1 MNVNFQTM
9 DNFTAF
15 ITAFDIQK
23 YKLKKEFG
31 LEFEEM
37 YDILFDD
44 YLEKVMDRFNP
55 HQAFC
60 FCNKRFKWILLDYVK
75 KKPLL
80 YDFKNY
86 SKSDIEYKKYQK
98 PKKEPKYHTKRLGQP
113 RGYEAGRPKKAVS
126 MYFRGEYIRDFESIA
141 EATKYMRLKKGQ
153 ICQAIRRKIKCHN
166 YFFKYKEEEEK

>member
-1 MNVNFQTM
+1 MKVDFQSL
-9 DNFTAF
+9 NEFTAF
-15 ITAFDIQK
+15 ISAFDIQK
-23 YKLKKEFG
+23 HKLKKEFN

-44 YLEKVMDRFNP
+44 YLHKVINRFNP

-60 FCNKRFKWILLDYVK
+60 FCKKRFRWVLLDYVK

-86 SKSDIEYKKYQK
+86 VKSDIEYGKYQK
-98 PKKEPKYHTKRLGQP
+98 PKKEPIYHTKRLGKP
-113 RGYEAGRPKKAVS
+113 RGYEAGKSKKPVN
-126 MYFRGEYIRDFESIA
+126 MFFKGKFIRDFESIA
-141 EATKYMRLKKGQ
+141 EATKYMKLKKGQ

-166 YFFKYKEEEEK
+166 YFFEYK